1 MDGLLIEQ
9 SDFSPL
15 VNFDLQKNV
24 FEIKGESRPENTSKF
39 YGEILSWLAAFGE
52 YLKANPSNT
61 IINFHFKL
69 DYFNSTSAK
78 FILDML
84 RQLETIY
91 KQQGSTN
98 ILIHWYHDKLDDDM
112 RDSGEEFSQLVQLP
126 FVFIEY

>member
-1 MDGLLIEQ
+1 MDGLLIKQ

-39 YGEILSWLAAFGE
+39 YEEILSWLAAFGE
-52 YLKANPSNT
+52 YLNANPSNT
-61 IINFHFKL
+61 NFNFHFKL

-84 RQLETIY
+84 RQLETINM
-91 KQQGSTN
+91 QQGSTN
-98 ILIHWYHDKLDDDM
+98 ITIHWYHDKLDDDM

>member
-15 VNFDLQKNV
+15 VNFDLQKNY

-39 YGEILSWLAAFGE
+39 YEVILSWLVAYGE
-52 YLKANPSNT
+52 YLKVNPSSNT
-61 IINFHFKL
+61 LNFHFKL
-69 DYFNSTSAK
+69 DYFNLTSAK

-84 RQLETIY
+84 RQLEIIN

-98 ILIHWYHDKLDDDM
+98 TTIHWYHDKLDDDM
-112 RDSGEEFSQLVQLP
+112 RDSGEEFSLLVQLP
-126 FVFIEY
+126 FAFIEY